1 MDAPRDPSSDGDS
14 HEVDEAAL
22 VAGLKAGDE
31 AAFDTAVRRYG
42 PHLLAVARRFMG
54 HEQDAQDV
62 VQDAFLSAFK
72 AIDKFQGDSKLS
84 TWLHRIAVNAALMKL
99 RSRKR
104 NQERPIDDLLPKFH
118 DDGHMADAAARWAVT
133 HDTAVDS
140 REVRELVRHAIDQ
153 LPEGHRT
160 ILLLRDIE
168 GHNTEETAEL
178 LDITPGAVKTRLHRA
193 RQALRTLLDPHMR
206 GAWHEVS

>member
-1 MDAPRDPSSDGDS
+1 MDARRDPSSDGDS

-22 VAGLKAGDE
+22 VAALKAGDE
-31 AAFDTAVRRYG
+31 DAFDTAVRRYG

-104 NQERPIDDLLPKFH
+104 NQERPIDDLLPKFN

-140 REVRELVRHAIDQ
+140 REMRELVRHAIDQ

-206 GAWHEVS
+206 GAMA